1 MFILLGID
9 KLYLTTK
16 GKLRNAFYV
25 VKTLNFS
32 SHGDDVVLG
41 WVVLVAIGEYK
52 PHICREF
59 SRTSEFGK

>member
-9 KLYLTTK
+9 KLYLKTK
-16 GKLRNAFYV
+16 GKLRNAYV
-25 VKTLNFS
+25 VKNLKFS
-32 SHGDDVVLG
+32 SHGDNVVLG